1 VKVHPRSGR
10 PKAATCLGYL
20 SGLADAPYSRVM
32 VGLRIT
38 FALLVG
44 WLATSAAAADRS
56 ASFGVTVRVV
66 APLRVRTAAAA
77 APASVAAASTQRP
90 VSTAA
95 AIVTSPGSA
104 GAAIPTILPDGAP
117 TAIVE
122 R

>member
-1 VKVHPRSGR
+1 
-10 PKAATCLGYL
+10 
-20 SGLADAPYSRVM
+20 M

-44 WLATSAAAADRS
+44 WLATSATAADRS

-66 APLRVRTAAAA
+66 APLRVRTAP
-77 APASVAAASTQRP
+77 APASITAGSTQRP

-104 GAAIPTILPDGAP
+104 GATIPTILPDGAP
-117 TAIVE
+117 TAIIE